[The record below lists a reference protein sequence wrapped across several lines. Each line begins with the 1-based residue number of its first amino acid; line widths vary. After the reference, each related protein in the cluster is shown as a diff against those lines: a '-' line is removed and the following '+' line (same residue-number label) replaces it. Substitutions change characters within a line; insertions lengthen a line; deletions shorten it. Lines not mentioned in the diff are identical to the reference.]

1 MRERRVRRKR
11 RTYGKECRKR
21 DRWQQPTTFEP
32 RGRPYLP
39 TSERSPE
46 GEDHSVV
53 ATLVRLARPS
63 NHPLFL

>member
-1 MRERRVRRKR
+1 M
-11 RTYGKECRKR
+11 ECEEEMENLWEGMWET
-21 DRWQQPTTFEP
+21 DGNDQQHSSPEESQY
-32 RGRPYLP
+32 RP